1 LLSIN
6 TVNWFYAFAIIIPVV
21 IIPLYAKSL
30 GASLFQA
37 SIMVGIFYGVNAV
50 FGVIMGSLSDI
61 LGRRK
66 PFLIS
71 SSIGTVV
78 VFLLIA
84 FTEIPLLLILS
95 MGLFGVITAAFL
107 PCMMGMIS
115 EISSKAEKGKN
126 MGLLNTSTSLGWA
139 GGSFLGGFVAGQFN
153 FQITFISGC
162 IIAIIATVLTIS
174 ILRETRTNVASDS
187 NKDFRKIL
195 TALKNRFLPS
205 SGESSYLKE
214 NGLSWFYFIIFLRY
228 TAYLGSFALLPIFFA
243 SIASTF
249 WAGMLV
255 AIYMGVSGI
264 LMSPIGKFS
273 DKYGRKPIVIFG
285 LVGTSIALVFYAIS
299 YSLIVLILTQFFY
312 SFVFAAIFT
321 GGSAFVSDVSPE
333 MKHNEAMGFLNSS
346 ITFGAVIGSII
357 AGIIAEMFGI
367 RIMFLILAIP
377 PVFGALVVLLRIPE
391 TVSLQQQR
399 I

>member
-1 LLSIN
+1 MVMLE
-6 TVNWFYAFAIIIPVV
+6 AERHQVV
-21 IIPLYAKSL
+21 
-30 GASLFQA
+30 
-37 SIMVGIFYGVNAV
+37 
-50 FGVIMGSLSDI
+50 
-61 LGRRK
+61 
-66 PFLIS
+66 
-71 SSIGTVV
+71 
-78 VFLLIA
+78 
-84 FTEIPLLLILS
+84 
-95 MGLFGVITAAFL
+95 TAAFL

-139 GGSFLGGFVAGQFN
+139 GGSFLGGYVAGQFN
-153 FQITFISGC
+153 FQITFISASM
-162 IIAIIATVLTIS
+162 IAVIAAVLTIF

-187 NKDFRKIL
+187 NKDFRKVL

-214 NGLSWFYFIIFLRY
+214 NGLSWFYFVIFLRY

-299 YSLIVLILTQFFY
+299 YSLIVLILTQIFY

-367 RIMFLILAIP
+367 RIMFLILSIP
-377 PVFGALVVLLRIPE
+377 PVFGALVVLLRVPE